1 MWHYLSGIYGG
12 EWAGTS
18 LIGENRAGLRFR
30 SFSEEAVMGVSKG
43 VGVVL
48 LAGIVGVLSAG
59 MMHAQNAAGGADLAE
74 APLPKDIYPDSRNR
88 LPLPKLDTP
97 QPKARLAVG
106 IEEPGVRWYDPE
118 LAKLTGQA
126 SRKYD
131 IGLNDQL
138 LEIAVLVAAREKDCQ
153 YEWTQWETH
162 GRDPKD
168 PRLLDPA
175 IIDVIKYE
183 KPVTGLGEKEAAII
197 TFGRETFGQRKVSP
211 ATFAEVQR
219 LFGTKGT
226 VDLFWLMAGYSSSAA
241 ELAAFDNHLRAD
253 QTPLM
258 PPRPHPFDA
267 VRKANLAASIAE
279 ASRPLPKD
287 VYADSRNRLPLPK
300 REDMDDDG
308 KKVFDQLNMPERLTV
323 SDPMTK
329 RTVRLYSPRLAGAE
343 DGVMRH
349 LRYDTGLSD
358 RLLEIAVLVAA
369 REMDSQYVW
378 TEWENYG
385 RDPNDPRHI
394 EPAVIDMIKY
404 RKPVAGL
411 GEKETAIIN
420 LGREMLGQGKVSS
433 ETFAETLRLFD
444 RKGVV
449 DVVWVMAS
457 YSAAAAE
464 LTAFDQHLP
473 AGQKPLLPAL

>member
-1 MWHYLSGIYGG
+1 
-12 EWAGTS
+12 
-18 LIGENRAGLRFR
+18 
-30 SFSEEAVMGVSKG
+30 MGVSKS

-48 LAGIVGVLSAG
+48 LAGILGMLSVGRTRAQNSAG
-59 MMHAQNAAGGADLAE
+59 SADSAQ
-74 APLPKDIYPDSRNR
+74 APLPADIYPDSRNR
-88 LPLPKLDTP
+88 LPLPKLETP

-106 IEEPGVRWYDPE
+106 IEQPGVRSWDPV
-118 LAKLTGQA
+118 LAKLTGEA

-138 LEIAVLVAAREKDCQ
+138 LEIAVLVAARGRDCQ

-168 PRLLDPA
+168 PRLIDPA
-175 IIDVIKYE
+175 IIDIIKYE
-183 KPVTGLGEKEAAII
+183 KPVVGLDEKETAII
-197 TFGRETFGQRKVSP
+197 NFGRETFGQRKVSP
-211 ATFAEVQR
+211 ATFAEVER
-219 LFGTKGT
+219 LFGRKGT

-253 QTPLM
+253 QKPLL

-267 VRKANLAASIAE
+267 VRKASVAASIAE

-300 REDMDDDG
+300 REDMDDAG
-308 KKVFDQLNMPERLTV
+308 KQVFDQVSREERLTV

-329 RTVRLYSPRLAGAE
+329 RSVRLYSPRLAGPE
-343 DGVMRH
+343 DEVQRH
-349 LRYDTGLSD
+349 LKYDIGLSD
-358 RLLEIAVLVAA
+358 RLLEIAVLVTA
-369 REMDSQYVW
+369 REMDSQYEW
-378 TEWENYG
+378 TEWETYG

-394 EPAVIDMIKY
+394 EPAIIDMIKY

-433 ETFAETLRLFD
+433 ETFADALRLFD
-444 RKGVV
+444 RKGIV

-457 YSAAAAE
+457 YSAAASE
-464 LTAFDQHLP
+464 LTAFDQHLKE
-473 AGQKPLLPAL
+473 GQKPLLPPL

>member
-1 MWHYLSGIYGG
+1 MLS
-12 EWAGTS
+12 
-18 LIGENRAGLRFR
+18 
-30 SFSEEAVMGVSKG
+30 
-43 VGVVL
+43 VGQT
-48 LAGIVGVLSAG
+48 
-59 MMHAQNAAGGADLAE
+59 HAQNSAGSADSAQ

-88 LPLPKLDTP
+88 LPLPKLETP

-106 IEEPGVRWYDPE
+106 IEQPGVRSWDPE
-118 LAKLTGQA
+118 LAKLTGEA

-168 PRLLDPA
+168 PRLIDPA
-175 IIDVIKYE
+175 IIDIIKYE
-183 KPVTGLGEKEAAII
+183 KPVVGLGEKETAII
-197 TFGRETFGQRKVSP
+197 KFGRETFGQRKVSSE
-211 ATFAEVQR
+211 TFAEVLR
-219 LFGTKGT
+219 LFGRKGT

-241 ELAAFDNHLRAD
+241 ELVAFDNHLRAD
-253 QTPLM
+253 QKPLL

-300 REDMDDDG
+300 REDMDDAG
-308 KKVFDQLNMPERLTV
+308 KQVFDQVSREEPLTV

-329 RTVRLYSPRLAGAE
+329 RSVRLYSPRLAGPE
-343 DGVMRH
+343 DEVQRH
-349 LRYDTGLSD
+349 LKYDIGLPD
-358 RLLEIAVLVAA
+358 RLLEIAVLVTA
-369 REMDSQYVW
+369 REMDSQYEW
-378 TEWENYG
+378 TEWETYG

-394 EPAVIDMIKY
+394 EPAIIDMIKY
-404 RKPVAGL
+404 RKPVVGL
-411 GEKETAIIN
+411 GEKETAIIR

-433 ETFAETLRLFD
+433 ETFADALRLFD
-444 RKGVV
+444 RKGIV

-457 YSAAAAE
+457 YSAAASE
-464 LTAFDQHLP
+464 LTAFDQRLKE
-473 AGQKPLLPAL
+473 GQKPLLPPL